1 MHYTA
6 SKSRT
11 GGRIYLKHSTKKD
24 SVTKEGEGNLG
35 NELRARGGISH
46 KWFVKK
52 TYAGRKHSFF
62 QRVNILW
69 SIWCLVK
76 GLIDVYVSSILH
88 CLWCLFCLLKKH
100 WFFHLTQILWELHFN
115 VLFSKVVEE
124 CVNFVSVCCN
134 KCIMKLLLSQQR
146 CIIFS
151 IALHRSVNRS
161 VLVAYKGHLCV
172 KTIEHHWTQGSLWD
186 SKNFTRSN
194 NFVSYIFAVGYL
206 TPFS

>member
-1 MHYTA
+1 M
-6 SKSRT
+6 
-11 GGRIYLKHSTKKD
+11 
-24 SVTKEGEGNLG
+24 
-35 NELRARGGISH
+35 
-46 KWFVKK
+46 
-52 TYAGRKHSFF
+52 
-62 QRVNILW
+62 
-69 SIWCLVK
+69 
-76 GLIDVYVSSILH
+76 YVSSILH

-100 WFFHLTQILWELHFN
+100 WFFHFTQILWELHFN

-124 CVNFVSVCCN
+124 CVNFVSVCCS

-172 KTIEHHWTQGSLWD
+172 KKIASLNPR
-186 SKNFTRSN
+186 KPVRLQNFTRSN
-194 NFVSYIFAVGYL
+194 NVVSCIFAVGYL

>member
-1 MHYTA
+1 MNYEQEEEFLTNDL
-6 SKSRT
+6 SRKLMQV
-11 GGRIYLKHSTKKD
+11 GST
-24 SVTKEGEGNLG
+24 L
-35 NELRARGGISH
+35 
-46 KWFVKK
+46 
-52 TYAGRKHSFF
+52 FF
-62 QRVNILW
+62 KRVNILW

-100 WFFHLTQILWELHFN
+100 WFFHFTQILWELHFN

-124 CVNFVSVCCN
+124 CVNFVSVCCS

-172 KTIEHHWTQGSLWD
+172 KKIEHHWTQGSLWD
-186 SKNFTRSN
+186 SKISQGVIILYHVFLLWG
-194 NFVSYIFAVGYL
+194 I
-206 TPFS
+206 